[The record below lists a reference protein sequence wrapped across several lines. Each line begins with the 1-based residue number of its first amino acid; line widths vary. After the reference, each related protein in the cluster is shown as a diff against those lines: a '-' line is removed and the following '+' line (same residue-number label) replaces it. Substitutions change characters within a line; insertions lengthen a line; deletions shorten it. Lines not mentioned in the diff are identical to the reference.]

1 MRRLCEWLQ
10 LFCCLIVLC
19 WELTASLLLL
29 SLSRVRANR
38 EEEEAKK
45 IPYEAEINLC
55 DHLVTYLE
63 HFLVPS
69 NAEAENANTNQ
80 GVAELEVD
88 GQVLRAY
95 RRDDDDEVSK
105 KKKGKKSKKQQIAGV
120 KHDKIVH
127 SVGASR

>member
-1 MRRLCEWLQ
+1 VC
-10 LFCCLIVLC
+10 
-19 WELTASLLLL
+19 AHS
-29 SLSRVRANR
+29 

-45 IPYEAEINLC
+45 IPYEAEIYLC

-69 NAEAENANTNQ
+69 NADAENTNANQAT
-80 GVAELEVD
+80 AELEVD

-105 KKKGKKSKKQQIAGV
+105 KKKGKKNKKQHIAGV

-127 SVGASR
+127 SVGTSR